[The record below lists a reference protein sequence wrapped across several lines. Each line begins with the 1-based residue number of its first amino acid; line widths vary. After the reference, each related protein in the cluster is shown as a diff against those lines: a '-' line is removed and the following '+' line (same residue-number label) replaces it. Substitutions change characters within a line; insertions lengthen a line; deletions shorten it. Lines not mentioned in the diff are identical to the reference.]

1 VVTDT
6 VGDLMT
12 DVKWPA
18 ADGDLLKPTQEFL
31 QGLAVLESDTDKN
44 DPNAKQDAALVPFKQ
59 ATTPESLQVITAGS
73 LAFSQQAAKIVT
85 ALGGSAAILAAIKAI
100 WFTST
105 APVMAAIIGGAAVV
119 LAAVFI
125 SLAVI
130 VRSDVQARGTAQAA
144 EYEARGRIASTFLQA
159 AERAHPDSAASGTR
173 QYWLKRSSSQAWHA
187 VDHFET
193 AAGGLVAVLA
203 DQGKTVVKAAE
214 INMLEYAFKVS

>member
-1 VVTDT
+1 
-6 VGDLMT
+6 MA

-18 ADGDLLKPTQEFL
+18 ADGDLLKPAQEFL
-31 QGLAVLESDTDKN
+31 QGLDVLESDADKN
-44 DPNAKQDAALVPFKQ
+44 DPSAKQDNALVPFKP
-59 ATTPESLQVITAGS
+59 ATTPASLQVITAGS

-130 VRSDVQARGTAQAA
+130 VRSDVQARGIAQAA

-159 AERAHPDSAASGTR
+159 TERSHLDSAAGGTR
-173 QYWLKRSSSQAWHA
+173 QYWLKHSGSQAWHA
-187 VDHFET
+187 VDHFNT
-193 AAGGLVAVLA
+193 GADGFFAVLK
-203 DQGKTVVKAAE
+203 DQDKTVVKADD
-214 INMLEYAFKVS
+214 IKMLEYALKMS